1 MKTKRIPYAAHDDEG
16 SRKKIENGEGFAE
29 NECDRKTHSGGRTGS
44 HSTLGLRGQAL
55 MSSDEFD
62 VAGIP
67 DFKRTQLAR
76 VDRHLARILSLDLPH
91 LNEVAPAMAALIV
104 AGKVPSRSSDQ
115 AVFDPDLVALY
126 NMVCA
131 EHGLPTVQADEHL
144 SGWDQ

>member
-1 MKTKRIPYAAHDDEG
+1 MKTKRIPYARHDDEG
-16 SRKKIENGEGFAE
+16 LQKGRTGEGFAE
-29 NECDRKTHSGGRTGS
+29 NECDRKIHSGGRTGS

-62 VAGIP
+62 VADIP
-67 DFKRTQLAR
+67 EFKRTQVAR
-76 VDRHLARILSLDLPH
+76 VDRHFARFLSLDLPY
-91 LNEVAPAMAALIV
+91 LDEVAPAMAALIV

>member
-1 MKTKRIPYAAHDDEG
+1 
-16 SRKKIENGEGFAE
+16 
-29 NECDRKTHSGGRTGS
+29 
-44 HSTLGLRGQAL
+44 

-76 VDRHLARILSLDLPH
+76 VDRHFARFLSLDLPH
-91 LNEVAPAMAALIV
+91 LNEVAPAMAAHIV

-131 EHGLPTVQADEHL
+131 EQGLPTVQDDEHL
-144 SGWDQ
+144 SGWNQ

>member
-1 MKTKRIPYAAHDDEG
+1 MPGMMTRLAEKGRT
-16 SRKKIENGEGFAE
+16 GEGFAE

-67 DFKRTQLAR
+67 EFKRTQLAR
-76 VDRHLARILSLDLPH
+76 VDRHFARFLSLHLPY
-91 LNEVAPAMAALIV
+91 LDQVALAMAALIV

-131 EHGLPTVQADEHL
+131 EHGLPTVQDDEHL
-144 SGWDQ
+144 SGWNQ

>member
-1 MKTKRIPYAAHDDEG
+1 
-16 SRKKIENGEGFAE
+16 
-29 NECDRKTHSGGRTGS
+29 
-44 HSTLGLRGQAL
+44 

-67 DFKRTQLAR
+67 EFKRTQLAR
-76 VDRHLARILSLDLPH
+76 VDRHFARFLSLDLPY
-91 LNEVAPAMAALIV
+91 LDEVAPAMAALIV

-131 EHGLPTVQADEHL
+131 EHGLPTVQDDEHL

>member
-1 MKTKRIPYAAHDDEG
+1 
-16 SRKKIENGEGFAE
+16 
-29 NECDRKTHSGGRTGS
+29 
-44 HSTLGLRGQAL
+44 

-62 VAGIP
+62 VAAIP
-67 DFKRTQLAR
+67 EFKRIQLAK
-76 VDRHLARILSLDLPH
+76 VDRHFARFLSLDLPH
-91 LNEVAPAMAALIV
+91 LDEVAPTMAALIV

-131 EHGLPTVQADEHL
+131 EHGFPTVQDDEHL